1 MVKLEK
7 EKHDMMQFEEN
18 ARSKEGLVR
27 WQANFSLCGI
37 VGVAKISIFGAR
49 DRS

>member
-18 ARSKEGLVR
+18 ARSEEGLE
-27 WQANFSLCGI
+27 GKEE
-37 VGVAKISIFGAR
+37 GGAE
-49 DRS
+49 